1 MGLHL
6 RPKPSIS
13 WKGHGVYT
21 MLTFFFCSLINV
33 YNSFNYRSVTMM
45 NDQMLCHE
53 GPCLILGQEFYTRLS
68 SCLVYQVRVVKS
80 ITHDEVV
87 HRNLDLPR
95 VNSSRTIFSQEVGLP
110 WMKANFT
117 KIR

>member
-33 YNSFNYRSVTMM
+33 NNSFNYRSVTMM

-68 SCLVYQVRVVKS
+68 SCLVYQIRVVKS